1 MCVTKPGKTD
11 VRILTEGHP
20 KGVVKLEI
28 LDLQLTHDESM
39 SNL

>member
-20 KGVVKLEI
+20 KENETLPNCLGVVGSRQTG
-28 LDLQLTHDESM
+28 DT
-39 SNL
+39 